1 MAAAMGWPVVR
12 WSVKGLMSAR
22 HILLG
27 GSGAI
32 LITACLLPLIWPLI
46 GLVGAGGEAASL
58 SLLADPALWRLLA
71 RTVAVTGSV
80 LALALAVGLPMAFL
94 VARSDVAG
102 RGLALVVH
110 AFPALLPPL
119 LPALGWFHLLGRQG
133 LIGNETSAAFL
144 FSEAGVVLTLG
155 LALAPIVT
163 ALTALA
169 LWNAD
174 PTQEEAARI
183 TASPLRVATHILLPS
198 ARPGIVLAGIV
209 IAALALS
216 EVGVPTF
223 LRTRTYASAVF
234 ARLGGVD
241 FAPMEALV
249 LTLPVLALTGVLL
262 GAARWATGGRS
273 FATFGLRSFRQPP
286 MALGSWRTPASLF
299 CWAVALL
306 SVAPIAALAWRAGRE
321 GFAAVPVWIGDG
333 MSNSLRPAAL
343 AACVIALIAL
353 PLGHG
358 LARGSRGAAVLDMT
372 ALVAFVAPPALL
384 GVGLVA
390 LWNRPETD
398 WLYGSWLI
406 IALGYVGRY
415 AVIGVRAFAASCAQL
430 PPTIEDAARV
440 FGTGYGARLV
450 RIVIPLQARAFM
462 GGWLLVLLF
471 CLRDLETAALF
482 YPPGKEPL
490 AIRIF
495 TLEANGPEAVVAALA
510 CVQAALSAAA
520 LALALPLLSVRSGR

>member
-1 MAAAMGWPVVR
+1 MTNSAAARPILIGGV
-12 WSVKGLMSAR
+12 SV
-22 HILLG
+22 ILL
-27 GSGAI
+27 
-32 LITACLLPLIWPLI
+32 TACMLPLLWPLI
-46 GLVGAGGEAASL
+46 GLMSAGRDAANF
-58 SLLADPALWRLLA
+58 SLLADQALWTLLV
-71 RTVAVTGSV
+71 RTLGIVAGV
-80 LALALAVGLPMAFL
+80 LALALGIGLPMAVL
-94 VARSDVAG
+94 IARTNVAG
-102 RGLALVVH
+102 RAAALVLH

-133 LIGNETSAAFL
+133 LVGNEASAAFL

-155 LALAPIVT
+155 LALAPIIT

-174 PTQEEAARI
+174 PSQEEAARV
-183 TASPLRVATHILLPS
+183 TASPIRVATRILLPA
-198 ARPGIVLAGIV
+198 ARPAIVLAGIV
-209 IAALALS
+209 ISALTLS

-223 LRTRTYASAVF
+223 LRTRTYAAAVF

-241 FAPMEALV
+241 FAPIEALV
-249 LTLPVLALTGVLL
+249 LTLPVLALTAALL
-262 GAARWATGGRS
+262 VAARWATGGRS

-286 MALGSWRTPASLF
+286 MALGSWRAPASLF
-299 CWAVALL
+299 CWSVALL
-306 SVAPIAALAWRAGRE
+306 SVAPIAALAWRAGWE

-333 MSNSLRPAAL
+333 VSNSLWPAAL
-343 AACVIALIAL
+343 AATVIALVAI

-358 LARGSRGAAVLDMT
+358 LARGDRVAASIDIV

-390 LWNRPETD
+390 LWNRPETG

-415 AVIGVRAFAASCAQL
+415 AVIGIRAFAAACAQL
-430 PPTIEDAARV
+430 PSTIEDAARV
-440 FGTGYGARLV
+440 FGVGYGTRLA
-450 RIVIPLQARAFM
+450 RIVIPLQARTFI
-462 GGWLLVLLF
+462 GGWLLTLLF

-482 YPPGKEPL
+482 YPPGREPL
-490 AIRIF
+490 TIRIF
-495 TLEANGPEAVVAALA
+495 TLEANGPESVVAALA

-520 LALALPLLSVRSGR
+520 LALALPLLTARAAR